1 MTPRSLPPNL
11 QEELAALTE
20 TGLYATQE
28 AILIDAVRTLLAAR
42 PDLRQAI
49 GCRLY
54 EKGRLSLGRAAE
66 WTGLTIEEM
75 KEVLHQKGIRR
86 QTEEDPA
93 VIEAMARKPR
103 PIDLWAYGID
113 ETQAADLRARLATFV
128 EDWER
133 PEMDVYDDYDGAK
146 LRAR

>member
-1 MTPRSLPPNL
+1 MTPRALPVDL
-11 QEELAALTE
+11 QEELVALTE

-54 EKGRLSLGRAAE
+54 EKGRLSFGRAAE

-75 KEVLHQKGIRR
+75 KEALHQKGIRR

-93 VIEAMARKPR
+93 VIEAMARK
-103 PIDLWAYGID
+103 AM
-113 ETQAADLRARLATFV
+113 AAS
-128 EDWER
+128 ER
-133 PEMDVYDDYDGAK
+133 STA
-146 LRAR
+146 